1 MCVILWR
8 KKCYNLPMNTTNNSI
23 FSKPF
28 LDSLFFT
35 QNKWHQHGVLVHTF
49 RVVYEI
55 IKHKEYKMIAAGLL
69 HDVGKPFVA
78 FKKDDEDI
86 EFDEWSFT
94 DHEERSYQIIKN
106 WPFISEYTKKL
117 VRYHYL
123 IRDIKKSK
131 KENLVRFA
139 QKQQI
144 WDSLDEELQEDLAR
158 FLLYDDLGKGKK
170 RRD

>member
-1 MCVILWR
+1 MSEVNNRIL
-8 KKCYNLPMNTTNNSI
+8 
-23 FSKPF
+23 SKPF

-35 QNKWHQHGVLVHTF
+35 QNKWHQHGVFVHTL
-49 RVVYEI
+49 RVTYYC
-55 IKHKEYKMIAAGLL
+55 IKHGEWRFFAAGLL
-69 HDVGKPFVA
+69 HDIGKPFSA
-78 FKKDDEDI
+78 FKKDEEDF

-131 KENLVRFA
+131 KEDFTRYEVKKA
-139 QKQQI
+139 I
-144 WDSLDEELQEDLAR
+144 WDSLDEKMQEDLAK
-158 FLLYDDLGKGKK
+158 FLHCDDLGKGKK
-170 RRD
+170 RRE